1 MVVRRSYASAV
12 AIVSFL
18 VAFAMSDIGFERVAW
33 AAVIFGVLGS
43 LLVGIWERRGRSPTG

>member
-1 MVVRRSYASAV
+1 M